1 VQAGGITVGTGAP
14 VGKTQ
19 ATSGDQGR
27 HQDPGFG
34 RDYYEV
40 LSSAKIVLN
49 ESIDMPRA
57 DRGNMRC
64 FAALGSNSLLLTDEG
79 NYPDGMSNGSTMIT
93 YDPPEAAAGQIRI
106 LLKYREQLT
115 SIARAGHKMMS
126 TRYSKEVQWR
136 RFEALVASI

>member
-1 VQAGGITVGTGAP
+1 
-14 VGKTQ
+14 
-19 ATSGDQGR
+19 
-27 HQDPGFG
+27 
-34 RDYYEV
+34 
-40 LSSAKIVLN
+40 
-49 ESIDMPRA
+49 MPSA
-57 DRGNMRC
+57 DRGNKRC
-64 FAALGSNSLLLTDEG
+64 FEALGSNSLRLSDEG